1 MPRLVREV
9 DADPAAFEYLAQP
22 RRSFVIE
29 REVEPG
35 VFEALRGPVTGYRRS
50 VEQMNGGGLRQTVE
64 YRLALPYFGPL
75 FALPVRKHLSR
86 IGRSDSTPWWAPPDP
101 LDVEAARALG
111 ALGLM
116 TVMFGFMGTLLTQT
130 IALAAK
136 EFGVGRSAQGFALSA
151 VRFDVVIALAV
162 VALGDRRGRRRVL
175 LVATAVGAIL
185 TSTGSLVPGLEWLA
199 ASQVLTRGFVTG
211 GAILSGVMAAE
222 EMPAGCRAYAIS
234 VLGLLGALGAGIC
247 VMLLPLADPERFGVS
262 AWRMLW
268 VVPLLFVPLLAHV
281 RKTLPESRRF
291 RVPHAEAKVAGHGKR
306 FWLLAISALLV
317 AVFSTPASQFQNE
330 YLLTERGFSTARISL
345 FTIATNT
352 PGAIGVV
359 IGGRLA
365 DTRGRRGVGAVAMAG
380 GAIATVLMYLAAGW
394 PLWAWSVTGAIVGAA
409 AIPAL
414 GVYGP
419 ELFPTSMRGTANGI
433 ITVLGR
439 VGSVVGLLV
448 AGAIAD
454 RFDTLGPALAVLSV
468 GPLLLALL
476 VITAYP
482 ETAHLELEDIN
493 PEDRRGLP

>member
-9 DADPAAFEYLAQP
+9 DGDDAALEVIAQP
-22 RRSFVIE
+22 RRSVVIE
-29 REVEPG
+29 REVAPG
-35 VFEALRGPVTGYRRS
+35 VFEAERGPVTGYRRTVDRS
-50 VEQMNGGGLRQTVE
+50 DTGSIRQTVE
-64 YRLALPYFGPL
+64 YRLALPYFAPM
-75 FALPVRKHLSR
+75 FALPVRKHL
-86 IGRSDSTPWWAPPDP
+86 GRLTTGGGTPWWAPPDT
-101 LDVEAARALG
+101 LDEEASRALG
-111 ALGLM
+111 SLGLM

-130 IALAAK
+130 ITFAAG
-136 EFGVGRSAQGFALSA
+136 EFGADRSAQGVTLSA
-151 VRFDVVIALAV
+151 VRIDVVLALLV
-162 VALGDRRGRRRVL
+162 VTLGDRRGRRKVL
-175 LVATAVGAIL
+175 LFATAAGAVL
-185 TSTGSLVPGLEWLA
+185 TATGALVPSLGWLA

-211 GAILSGVMAAE
+211 GAILSGVMSAE
-222 EMPAGCRAYAIS
+222 EMPAGSRAYAIS

-247 VMLLPLADPERFGVS
+247 VMLLPIADFAES
-262 AWRMLW
+262 AWRLLW
-268 VVPLLFVPLLAHV
+268 LVPLLFLPAVVHL

-291 RVPHAEAKVAGHGKR
+291 RVPHAEAHVAGHGKR
-306 FWLLAISALLV
+306 FWLLAFSALLV

-330 YLLTERGFSTARISL
+330 YLRTERGFSAARMSL

-380 GAIATVLMYLAAGW
+380 GALATVLMYLAAGW
-394 PLWAWSVTGAIVGAA
+394 PLWAWSVTGAVIGAA

-439 VGSVVGLLV
+439 VGSVLGLLI
-448 AGAIAD
+448 AGALAN
-454 RFDTLGPALAVLSV
+454 RFETLGPALAVLSI
-468 GPLLLALL
+468 GPLILAVL
-476 VITAYP
+476 VLTAYP

-493 PEDRRGLP
+493 PEDRRGAP

>member
-9 DADPAAFEYLAQP
+9 DSDPAAFEHLAQP
-22 RRSFVIE
+22 RRSVVVE

-35 VFEALRGPVTGYRRS
+35 VFEAERGPVTGYRRS
-50 VEQMNGGGLRQTVE
+50 VEQVNGGGLRQTVE
-64 YRLALPYFGPL
+64 YRVALPYFGVL
-75 FALPVRKHLSR
+75 FALPMRQHLSR
-86 IGRSDSTPWWAPPDP
+86 IGRGDSTPWWAPPDA
-101 LDVEAARALG
+101 LDAEASRALG
-111 ALGLM
+111 SLGLM
-116 TVMFGFMGTLLTQT
+116 TVLFGFMGTVLTQT
-130 IALAAK
+130 ITFAAS
-136 EFGVGRSAQGFALSA
+136 EFGASRSAQGFTLSA
-151 VRFDVVIALAV
+151 VRFDVVFALAV
-162 VALGDRRGRRRVL
+162 VALGDRRGRRNVL
-175 LVATAVGAIL
+175 LFATAAGAVL
-185 TSTGSLVPGLEWLA
+185 TATGALVPSLGWLA
-199 ASQVLTRGFVTG
+199 VSQVLTRGFVTG

-222 EMPAGCRAYAIS
+222 EMPAGSRAYAIS

-247 VMLLPLADPERFGVS
+247 VMLLAVADLGES
-262 AWRMLW
+262 TWRLLW
-268 VVPLLFVPLLAHV
+268 LVPLLSLPAIIHL

-291 RVPHAEAKVAGHGKR
+291 RAPHAEAHVAGHGRR
-306 FWLLAISALLV
+306 FWLLAFSALLV

-330 YLLTERGFSTARISL
+330 YLRTERGFSAARISL

-359 IGGRLA
+359 VGGRLA

-454 RFDTLGPALAVLSV
+454 RFDTLGPALAVLSI

-493 PEDRRGLP
+493 PEDRSGLP

>member
-1 MPRLVREV
+1 MPRLVQEV
-9 DADPAAFEYLAQP
+9 GSDPETLDALSQP
-22 RRSFVIE
+22 RHSVVIE

-35 VFEALRGPVTGYRRS
+35 VFEALRGPVTGYRRT
-50 VEQMNGGGLRQTVE
+50 VEASEGGALRQTVE
-64 YRLALPYFGPL
+64 YRLAIPYFGPL
-75 FALPVRKHLSR
+75 FALAVRRHLTR
-86 IGRSDSTPWWAPPDP
+86 VRPGHGTPWWAPPAP
-101 LDVEAARALG
+101 LDATASSALG
-111 ALGLM
+111 SLGLM
-116 TVMFGFMGTLLTQT
+116 TVLFGFMGTLLTQT
-130 IALAAK
+130 ITFAAE
-136 EFGVGRSAQGFALSA
+136 EFGADRSAQGFTLSA
-151 VRFDVVIALAV
+151 VRFDVVLALAV
-162 VALGDRRGRRRVL
+162 VAMGDRRGRRRVL
-175 LVATAVGAIL
+175 LFATAAGAL
-185 TSTGSLVPGLEWLA
+185 MTATGALVPNLGWLA

-211 GAILSGVMAAE
+211 GAILTGVMAAE
-222 EMPAGCRAYAIS
+222 EMPRGSRAYAIS

-247 VMLLPLADPERFGVS
+247 VMLLPLADPERFGET
-262 AWRMLW
+262 AWRKLWIVPMLFLPAI
-268 VVPLLFVPLLAHV
+268 VHL
-281 RKTLPESRRF
+281 RKTMPESRRF
-291 RVPHAEAKVAGHGKR
+291 RAPHAEAQVAGHGRR

-330 YLLTERGFSTARISL
+330 YLRTERGFSAARISL

-365 DTRGRRGVGAVAMAG
+365 DTRGRRGVGAIAMAG
-380 GAIATVLMYLAAGW
+380 GAIATVLMYLATGW
-394 PLWAWSVTGAIVGAA
+394 PLWAWSVAGAVVGAA

-414 GVYGP
+414 GVCGP

-448 AGAIAD
+448 AGLIAD

-468 GPLLLALL
+468 GPLLLAVL

-493 PEDRRGLP
+493 PEDRRDAV